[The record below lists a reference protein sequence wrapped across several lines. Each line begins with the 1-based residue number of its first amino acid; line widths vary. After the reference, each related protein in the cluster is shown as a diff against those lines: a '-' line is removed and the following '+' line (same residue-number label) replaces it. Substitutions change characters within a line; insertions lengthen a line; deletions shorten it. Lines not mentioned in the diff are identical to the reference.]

1 MNICLT
7 LCLIN
12 YNGERYLEESLGSVI
27 AQRGKFK
34 EILLIDNA
42 SVDKSLEIVNDRF
55 PGVKVVKLGNNL
67 GPGAARNVG
76 FKTAS
81 NDLIL
86 FMDNDVYL
94 SSECPDR
101 LLKAIGDNPL
111 AAVAMPRVLYA
122 DRRDLIQYDGADS
135 HILGLMTLHNVNQPV
150 SSAANSTRKI
160 SSLVTAC
167 FLVDRRKWEGVDPF
181 DDSFIFN
188 YEDHDFGL
196 RTRIRGYEVLSVPSA
211 CCYHGE
217 GTDRLSLREGKSYS
231 RVRVYCLIRN
241 RWQLILKNYQF
252 KTIFLL
258 SPMFFVYEAFQLGGV
273 IGKGWFSEWL
283 KALFWIFSH
292 PVEILEKRRIV
303 QKSRKTP
310 DREILVGG
318 PVPYSTE
325 LIKSPLERAGKN
337 LLDFL
342 AKFFWSQVKRFI

>member
-42 SVDKSLEIVNDRF
+42 SVDKSLEIVNERF

-81 NDLIL
+81 GDLIL

-94 SSECPDR
+94 SSDCTDR

-135 HILGLMTLHNVNQPV
+135 HFLGFMTLHNVNQAV
-150 SSAANSTRKI
+150 SSAANTNRKI

-167 FLVDRRKWEGVDPF
+167 FLVDRRKWDGGDPF

-217 GTDRLSLREGKSYS
+217 GTDGLSLREGKSYS

-258 SPMFFVYEAFQLGGV
+258 SPIFFVYEVFQLAGV
-273 IGKGWFSEWL
+273 IGKGWLSEWL

-292 PVEILEKRRIV
+292 PAEILEKRRIV
-303 QKSRKTP
+303 QKSRRTP
-310 DREILVGG
+310 DHEILVGG

-342 AKFFWSQVKRFI
+342 AMFYWGKVKRFI